1 VPVFKVGVK
10 KRKKEQGR
18 RRKKEEERL
27 RPERGAKSP
36 SESAW
41 GWGPKRSEKS
51 VLPACTIRA
60 VKECPLCGEVM
71 RLKVRK
77 VRDSV
82 PGGGQGTVRELREW
96 ICPECDHFE
105 EAEAGEGNS

>member
-1 VPVFKVGVK
+1 VS
-10 KRKKEQGR
+10 R
-18 RRKKEEERL
+18 KEEETRTKDE
-27 RPERGAKSP
+27 ERGN
-36 SESAW
+36 
-41 GWGPKRSEKS
+41 
-51 VLPACTIRA
+51 TIRP

-71 RLKVRK
+71 RLKVRE

-82 PGGGQGTVRELREW
+82 PGGGQGTTRVLREW

>member
-1 VPVFKVGVK
+1 
-10 KRKKEQGR
+10 
-18 RRKKEEERL
+18 
-27 RPERGAKSP
+27 
-36 SESAW
+36 
-41 GWGPKRSEKS
+41 
-51 VLPACTIRA
+51 

-71 RLKVRK
+71 RLKVRE

-82 PGGGQGTVRELREW
+82 PGGGQGTTRVLREW

>member
-1 VPVFKVGVK
+1 MK
-10 KRKKEQGR
+10 
-18 RRKKEEERL
+18 EERL

-36 SESAW
+36 SESVW
-41 GWGPKRSEKS
+41 GWGPKRIEKS
-51 VLPACTIRA
+51 RHVVRCITIRP
-60 VKECPLCGEVM
+60 VKECPLCGEAM
-71 RLKVRK
+71 RLKVRE

-105 EAEAGEGNS
+105 EAEAGEGIS

>member
-1 VPVFKVGVK
+1 M
-10 KRKKEQGR
+10 
-18 RRKKEEERL
+18 KKEEESA
-27 RPERGAKSP
+27 RGPREARSRRARALGGGAP
-36 SESAW
+36 SAVRKAF
-41 GWGPKRSEKS
+41 PLH
-51 VLPACTIRA
+51 VQFCP

-71 RLKVRK
+71 RLKARE

-82 PGGGQGTVRELREW
+82 PGGGQGTVRVLREW